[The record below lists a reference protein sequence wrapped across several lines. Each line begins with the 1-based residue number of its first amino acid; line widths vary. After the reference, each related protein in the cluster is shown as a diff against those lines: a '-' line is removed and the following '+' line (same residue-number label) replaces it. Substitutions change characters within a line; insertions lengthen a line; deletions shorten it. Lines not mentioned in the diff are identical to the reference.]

1 MGTLVSGITKA
12 LSGSDE
18 CFLQLE
24 EKRIKLDE
32 LMLKMED
39 DRRKEN
45 DEKERRHRDER
56 EFQLKLF
63 TLLCG
68 NTQAAPPPMMASPY
82 YYSHSTGSGSSI
94 PAPVITFMICEW
106 SAV

>member
-1 MGTLVSGITKA
+1 MVA
-12 LSGSDE
+12 SDE
-18 CFLQLE
+18 RFLQLE

-45 DEKERRHRDER
+45 DEIKECRCR

-68 NTQAAPPPMMASPY
+68 NTQAAPPPMMSPPY
-82 YYSHSTGSGSSI
+82 YYNHDYSHGTGSGSST
-94 PAPVITFMICEW
+94 ASCDSTYDM
-106 SAV
+106 